1 MNKVRIDRRWLP
13 LNALRAFEA
22 VARHG
27 SFTAAANALQTS
39 QSALSRHVI
48 ALESLLGVPLFD
60 RRPHQLQLTPAGN
73 HLLPAVAKAFDRLE
87 YSIDEIQSAGAP
99 KLRTL
104 RVQMP
109 PSFAVHLAAPLL
121 RDFRRQNTDIE
132 IDLVSPY
139 GVGLNPHDVDVAVV
153 YSRPTVSDRIS
164 DLLWS
169 VKMGIVC
176 HPDLAKRQPVGDIAG
191 FIRENELI
199 HMRLQGQP
207 RHHLWAQFARQ
218 LNLGSVSV
226 ERGLVFDTELLAVQ
240 YALSGEG
247 LALVDQRLFRE
258 YLDNGRLISP
268 FDTRLDDG
276 FGYYLVTDPEALS
289 DPAVALF
296 RAWMIDRFGQGT
308 HPTEATEGARSAAG
322 ASPLPDPIPES

>member
-22 VARHG
+22 VAHHG

-48 ALESLLGVPLFD
+48 ALESLIGVQLFE
-60 RRPHQLQLTPAGN
+60 RRPHQLLLTPAGN

-87 YSIDEIQSAGAP
+87 YSLDEIRSASAP

-121 RDFRRQNTDIE
+121 RDFRRQNAEIE

-139 GVGLNPHDVDVAVV
+139 GVGPAPHDVDVAVI
-153 YSRPTVSDRIS
+153 YSRPSVTDRVS
-164 DLLWS
+164 DLLWP
-169 VKMGIVC
+169 VKVGIVC
-176 HPDLAKRQPVGDIAG
+176 HPDLVARHSGADLAA

-199 HMRLQGQP
+199 HMRIDGQP
-207 RHHLWAQFARQ
+207 RHHLWAQFTRQ
-218 LNLGSVSV
+218 ANLGSVSV

-258 YLDNGRLISP
+258 HLDSGRLVSP
-268 FDTRLDDG
+268 FDTLLDDG
-276 FGYYLVTDPEALS
+276 YGYYLVTDPEALS

-296 RAWMIDRFGQGT
+296 RSWMIERFG
-308 HPTEATEGARSAAG
+308 PGAAPGAPSGSSAPAP
-322 ASPLPDPIPES
+322 STLSLEP

>member
-1 MNKVRIDRRWLP
+1 MSRARMNKVRIDRRWLP

-27 SFTAAANALQTS
+27 SFTGAANALQTS
-39 QSALSRHVI
+39 QRALSRHVI
-48 ALESLLGVPLFD
+48 ALEGLLGVPLFD

-87 YSIDEIQSAGAP
+87 YSIDEIRSAGAP
-99 KLRTL
+99 KMRTL

-139 GVGLNPHDVDVAVV
+139 GVGLTPHDVDVAVV
-153 YSRPTVSDRIS
+153 YSRPTVTNRVS
-164 DLLWS
+164 DLLWP
-169 VKMGIVC
+169 VKVGIVC
-176 HPDLAKRQPVGDIAG
+176 HPDLVQRHRGADLAT

-199 HMRLQGQP
+199 HMRLEGQP
-207 RHHLWAQFARQ
+207 RHHLWAQFARL

-226 ERGLVFDTELLAVQ
+226 ERGLVFDTELLSVQ

-247 LALVDQRLFRE
+247 LALIDQRLFRE
-258 YLDNGRLISP
+258 YLESGRLVSP
-268 FDTRLDDG
+268 YDTLLDDG
-276 FGYYLVTDPEALS
+276 FGYYLVTDPEALG

-296 RAWMIDRFGQGT
+296 RSWMIERFGPGSR
-308 HPTEATEGARSAAG
+308 PP
-322 ASPLPDPIPES
+322 PLSSPDPAVPTPES